1 MIPKEVFLSHSSK
14 NRALAAFL
22 AQTLRNHGIPVWY
35 SPTNIKSAE
44 QWHDEIGK
52 ALRRCDW
59 FLVLLTKASVSAK
72 WVRMELFYALNHNR
86 YNNHILPVKAE
97 RCKYED
103 LSWTLGEIQRVNFNG
118 RTNAGFKQI
127 LATWGLGFD
136 PTKKANRK
144 VKAARQKRRTP

>member
-1 MIPKEVFLSHSSK
+1 MTPKEVFLSHSSK
-14 NRALAAFL
+14 NRALAGVVAE
-22 AQTLRNHGIPVWY
+22 TLRNHGVPVWY
-35 SPTNIKSAE
+35 SPTNINTAE

-72 WVRMELFYALNHNR
+72 WVKMELVYALKHSR
-86 YNNHILPVKAE
+86 YNDRILPVKAE

-103 LSWTLGEIQRVNFNG
+103 LSWTLGEFQMVTLNG
-118 RTNAGFKQI
+118 HTNSGFKKI

-136 PTKKANRK
+136 PKKKASLALKGTRRK
-144 VKAARQKRRTP
+144 QRAP